1 MLVVILRRSWLNICI
16 MAAKPKQKSK
26 KRTPKSPSETDG
38 AYFLKLVLFLLLSSL
53 WVRLEFSD
61 GSVIPLPV
69 GAVIAVI
76 YALHDHF
83 QIDRK
88 IELALILV
96 GMFISFWLPI
106 GIFISL

>member
-1 MLVVILRRSWLNICI
+1 
-16 MAAKPKQKSK
+16 MATKKKTVRKKGSSK
-26 KRTPKSPSETDG
+26 KTVVRKTTNESDG
-38 AYFLKLVLFLLLSSL
+38 AYFLKLVLFLIISSL
-53 WVRLEFSD
+53 WLRIEFSD
-61 GSVIPLPV
+61 GTLLPLPL
-69 GAVIAVI
+69 GAAIAVI
-76 YALHDHF
+76 YAMHDHF

>member
-1 MLVVILRRSWLNICI
+1 
-16 MAAKPKQKSK
+16 MAHTKSKSNTTVSKRVAKPHES
-26 KRTPKSPSETDG
+26 DG
-38 AYFLKLVLFLLLSSL
+38 AYFLKLVLFLLLSSF
-53 WVRLEFSD
+53 WVRIELADS
-61 GSVIPLPV
+61 SVIPLPV
-69 GAVIAVI
+69 GAVIAVF

-106 GIFISL
+106 GLFVSL

>member
-1 MLVVILRRSWLNICI
+1 
-16 MAAKPKQKSK
+16 MATK
-26 KRTPKSPSETDG
+26 KKTVRKKGSIKKTAVRKTTNESDG
-38 AYFLKLVLFLLLSSL
+38 AYFLKLVLFLIISSL
-53 WVRLEFSD
+53 WLRIEFSD
-61 GSVIPLPV
+61 GTLLPLPL
-69 GAVIAVI
+69 GAAIAVI
-76 YALHDHF
+76 YAMHDHF

>member
-1 MLVVILRRSWLNICI
+1 
-16 MAAKPKQKSK
+16 MATKKKTVRKKGSSK
-26 KRTPKSPSETDG
+26 KTAVRKTTNESDG
-38 AYFLKLVLFLLLSSL
+38 AYFLKLVLFLIISSL
-53 WVRLEFSD
+53 WLRIEFSD
-61 GSVIPLPV
+61 GTLLPLPL
-69 GAVIAVI
+69 GAAIAVI
-76 YALHDHF
+76 YAMHDHF

>member
-1 MLVVILRRSWLNICI
+1 
-16 MAAKPKQKSK
+16 MATKTKTSSK
-26 KRTPKSPSETDG
+26 KRTTTKKASTHVNTHESDG
-38 AYFLKLVLFLLLSSL
+38 AYFLKLVLFLILSSL
-53 WVRLEFSD
+53 WLRIEFTD
-61 GSVIPLPV
+61 GSLLPLPV
-69 GAVIAVI
+69 GAAIAVL
-76 YALHDHF
+76 YAMHDHF

>member
-1 MLVVILRRSWLNICI
+1 MVKTKTKTISSTKVS
-16 MAAKPKQKSK
+16 
-26 KRTPKSPSETDG
+26 KRTVRTHETDA

-53 WVRLEFSD
+53 WLRLETKT
-61 GSVIPLPV
+61 GTVVPLPV
-69 GAVIAVI
+69 GALIAI
-76 YALHDHF
+76 FYALHDHF

-106 GIFISL
+106 GIYISL